1 MAGLEAPES
10 LWGWGSQWVPQGTAG
25 GRGPTRM
32 AAPKEPGAF
41 PLGLA
46 EGYFILLFTCHE
58 ISLSFDKNKAPGSH
72 PVNSG
77 TSLINIH
84 FIYFDIF

>member
-10 LWGWGSQWVPQGTAG
+10 LWGWGTTAG
-25 GRGPTRM
+25 GRGPTRT
-32 AAPKEPGAF
+32 AAPKEPGAS

>member
-1 MAGLEAPES
+1 MPHGA
-10 LWGWGSQWVPQGTAG
+10 AG
-25 GRGPTRM
+25 GHGATRT
-32 AAPKEPGAF
+32 AATKEPGASS
-41 PLGLA
+41 LKLDK
-46 EGYFILLFTCHE
+46 GYFILLFTCHK
-58 ISLSFDKNKAPGSH
+58 ISTSFYKNKTPDSH